1 VSGHEIILPAGWP
14 RPSGYSNGI
23 AATGRIVAVGGQIG
37 WNPVTLKF
45 ESVEFVD
52 QVRATLTNVVSVL
65 RAAGATPEHVVRM
78 TWFITDRDAYV
89 ANTKRIG
96 EVYREVFGRVYP
108 ALAVVVVAGLI
119 EAEAMVEIEATAVV
133 PIPMS

>member
-1 VSGHEIILPAGWP
+1 MSAHEIILPDGWP

-23 AATGRIVAVGGQIG
+23 AARGRIVAVAGQIG

-45 ESVEFVD
+45 DSVELVD
-52 QVRATLTNVVSVL
+52 QVRTTLSNVVAVL
-65 RAAGATPEHVVRM
+65 RAAGATPEHVIRM
-78 TWFITDRDAYV
+78 TWYITDRDAYV

-119 EAEAMVEIEATAVV
+119 EAQALVEIEATAVV
-133 PIPMS
+133 PDH